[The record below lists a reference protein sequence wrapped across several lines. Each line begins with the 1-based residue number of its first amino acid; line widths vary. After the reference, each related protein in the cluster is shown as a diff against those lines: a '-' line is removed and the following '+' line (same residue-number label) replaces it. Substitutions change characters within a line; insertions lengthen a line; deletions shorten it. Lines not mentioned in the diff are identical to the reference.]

1 MEEEET
7 RRFAET
13 IREEVNLSKRYR
25 MFADLYYIAV
35 GDVALVSVI

>member
-13 IREEVNLSKRYR
+13 IREEVR
-25 MFADLYYIAV
+25 ALYQE
-35 GDVALVSVI
+35 VSAIVLTATN

>member
-13 IREEVNLSKRYR
+13 IKEEV
-25 MFADLYYIAV
+25 IAE
-35 GDVALVSVI
+35 GFDGYSSVKTLEK